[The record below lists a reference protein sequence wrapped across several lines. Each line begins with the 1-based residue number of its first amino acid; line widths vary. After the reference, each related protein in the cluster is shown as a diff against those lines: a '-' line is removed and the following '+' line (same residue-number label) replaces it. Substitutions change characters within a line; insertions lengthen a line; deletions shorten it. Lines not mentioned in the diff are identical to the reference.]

1 MLLDPQLTFFVRLL
15 GFRLPTSS
23 GSQGDRCVR
32 EIINKCYLLLPC
44 YIVFVATNAF
54 AQTPSEKC
62 VAEFSKSPHLNQSQI
77 KEVCAPMKELA
88 ECASVT
94 GKSITHM
101 EKETDNNQGKRI
113 LVFGQIH
120 GDEPEAGE
128 LALIWIERVLS
139 IPAKN
144 TWRIVPR
151 LNPDGGALKTRTNQ
165 NNIDLNRN
173 FPTKDWEEL
182 ALKEWEAKTG
192 KNPRRFS
199 GNVGGSEPETK
210 CAIKQIEDFKPDV
223 IVSIHTP
230 YGLLDYDGPKSKR
243 VKFSGLPWQSLGTFP
258 GSLGR
263 YMWVERNVP
272 VLTIELKTDSLKRN
286 MAAFKQ
292 LQDQISYLTADA

>member
-1 MLLDPQLTFFVRLL
+1 MQ
-15 GFRLPTSS
+15 
-23 GSQGDRCVR
+23 
-32 EIINKCYLLLPC
+32 
-44 YIVFVATNAF
+44 
-54 AQTPSEKC
+54 
-62 VAEFSKSPHLNQSQI
+62 
-77 KEVCAPMKELA
+77 ELA

-101 EKETDNNQGKRI
+101 EKQTDNHKGKRI

-128 LALIWIERVLS
+128 LSLIWIERVLS
-139 IPAKN
+139 IPVKN

-151 LNPDGGALKTRTNQ
+151 LNPDGGALNTRTNQ

-192 KNPRRFS
+192 KNPRRFP
-199 GNVGGSEPETK
+199 GNAGGSEPETK

-243 VKFSGLPWQSLGTFP
+243 AKFSTLPWQSVGTFP

-263 YMWVERNVP
+263 YVWIERNVP

-286 MAAFKQ
+286 MAAFRQ
-292 LQDQISYLTADA
+292 LQDQISYLTADASKTAEK